1 MIKYFTALR
10 PFIGPIF
17 LFIFFSCGPKP
28 PVTPAVDE
36 AKLAA
41 EKANKEFI
49 AETGEYTEVEKDPSS
64 VEAQVTGKLDQP
76 TEELTRTDVEIYKT
90 GEPGWIK
97 LQKKKRFS
105 DDMTRPQAKENLLR
119 ELRND
124 AVNKKVGTTVEVTQL
139 LTDVMSAT
147 GNESFEQ
154 SAWSGFFR
162 STVSGVITDERQE
175 KNEIKHFNEG
185 EGFELDLE
193 YSFYVQPVTGQR
205 DPGFWLDSE
214 LENDMLKEGG
224 DLVIRLRPS
233 KDAYVYIF
241 NLMADNNAMLMF
253 PNDYMKENFI
263 SAGEELV
270 VPDPKIQK
278 YVSFIVGTMPGQKL
292 TSESV
297 YIICTKQKVPVIESL
312 PRIGQSIQVFSGNS
326 KNFIELQRWLTGIPL
341 DQRVERALLYHV
353 SK

>member
-1 MIKYFTALR
+1 MIKYFTELR
-10 PFIGPIF
+10 LLTG
-17 LFIFFSCGPKP
+17 LLVYTIFFSCGPKP

-41 EKANKEFI
+41 EKANKELI
-49 AETGEYTEVEKDPSS
+49 TETGEYTEVEKDLSG
-64 VEAQVTGKLDQP
+64 VAGDVTGKLDQP
-76 TEELTRTDVEIYKT
+76 TEELTRTDVETYKT

-105 DDMTRPQAKENLLR
+105 DDVTRPQAKKILLR
-119 ELRND
+119 ELRNE

-147 GNESFEQ
+147 SNESFEQ

-175 KNEIKHFNEG
+175 KNEIQHFKEG
-185 EGFELDLE
+185 EGFELDLG
-193 YSFYVQPVTGQR
+193 YSFYVQPVTGHR
-205 DPGFWLDSE
+205 DPGFWMDSE
-214 LENDMLKEGG
+214 LENDMLKEGEK
-224 DLVIRLRPS
+224 LVMRIKPG
-233 KDAYVYIF
+233 KDAHIYIF
-241 NLMADNNAMLMF
+241 NLMADNNALLMF
-253 PNDYMKENFI
+253 PNDYMQDNFI
-263 SAGEELV
+263 AAGETLI
-270 VPDPKIQK
+270 VPDPKVQK
-278 YVSFIVGTMPGQKL
+278 HISFRVGTMPGQKL

-312 PRIGQSIQVFSGNS
+312 PKIGKSKQVFSGNS
-326 KNFIELQRWLTGIPL
+326 QNFIELQRWLTGIPL
-341 DQRVERALLYHV
+341 DQRIEKVLLYHV